1 MENVKMLHLFRVEF
15 ANNSEARGVLAIFN
29 YVGPKGPDLIHSHY
43 IILDKQTVSHEVA
56 LRDLSGGKYKV
67 MVLDVENDGL
77 IKSEKPAYETEYT
90 VPGDE
95 VYGTLPTCGH

>member
-1 MENVKMLHLFRVEF
+1 MLHLFYINF

-29 YVGPKGPDLIHSHY
+29 SIGLKGPDIIQSHY
-43 IILDKQTVSHEVA
+43 LLIDKQTISHEVA
-56 LRDLSGGKYKV
+56 LRDLSGGTYKV

-77 IKSEKPAYETEYT
+77 IKSEIPAYEEDYT

-95 VYGTLPTCGH
+95 VYGTAEM